1 MGSTIMFPSSGKG
14 YGAAGASYQRR
25 SLRGMIAESGSPRE
39 DIDLNNQTLRERARM
54 LYMASPVAGSAIKTP
69 RTNAI
74 GLGLKMNPK
83 IDRELLGLGREEA
96 ERWEKTVKAEFAIWA
111 EDKTACDATGM
122 NNFYSMQ
129 QLAFISWFVSG
140 DVFALV
146 KQREPDLMHPYSLR
160 LHLIEADR
168 CATPE
173 VTGFLNITS
182 AEYGGHMVYDGVEVD
197 ADGMVVAY
205 HFRNK
210 HPGEITM
217 KETKYER
224 VLAYGEKTGMPN
236 VLHIMS
242 SERPEQY
249 RGVTYLA
256 QIIEPVLQ
264 TRRYTESEITAAIV
278 ESFFTAFIQTDGN
291 ASELAIGEVGVE
303 GEEPHQQASHNPNEY
318 EMGNGNVVM
327 LNKGESVNFGD
338 PKRPA
343 SGFAPFLK
351 EMCTQIGAALEIPR
365 DILMKDF
372 NASYSASR
380 GALLE
385 AWKAFKMYRGWFVDD
400 FCMPVYGMW
409 MAEAVARGRINA
421 PGFFTSPVIR
431 KAWLGC
437 EWIGPTQGQL
447 DPIKEVTAEIMSVA
461 AGFST
466 NSDSAIRINGSDW
479 NQNMEQIQ
487 SEMQKKQSVPG
498 MEDKD
503 GREDISNK
511 ILNTVYEA
519 VRDAYKEELQGDGKE
534 SMQADK

>member
-1 MGSTIMFPSSGKG
+1 
-14 YGAAGASYQRR
+14 
-25 SLRGMIAESGSPRE
+25 
-39 DIDLNNQTLRERARM
+39 
-54 LYMASPVAGSAIKTP
+54 
-69 RTNAI
+69 
-74 GLGLKMNPK
+74 
-83 IDRELLGLGREEA
+83 
-96 ERWEKTVKAEFAIWA
+96 
-111 EDKTACDATGM
+111 
-122 NNFYSMQ
+122 
-129 QLAFISWFVSG
+129 
-140 DVFALV
+140 
-146 KQREPDLMHPYSLR
+146 
-160 LHLIEADR
+160 
-168 CATPE
+168 
-173 VTGFLNITS
+173 
-182 AEYGGHMVYDGVEVD
+182 MVYDGVEVD

-210 HPGEITM
+210 HPGEITV

-224 VLAYGEKTGMPN
+224 VLAYGKKTGMPN

-256 QIIEPVLQ
+256 QIIEPILQ

-278 ESFFTAFIQTDGN
+278 ESFFTAFIQTNGD

-303 GEEPHQQASHNPNEY
+303 GEEPHQQASHSPNEY

-447 DPIKEVTAEIMSVA
+447 DPIKEVSAEIMSVA

-498 MEDKD
+498 MGEKDSKEDM
-503 GREDISNK
+503 SNK
-511 ILNTVYEA
+511 ILNTVYGA
-519 VRDAYKEELQGDGKE
+519 VRDACKEELQGNGKE
-534 SMQADK
+534 SIQADK

>member
-1 MGSTIMFPSSGKG
+1 MAEVMIFPSYGKG

-25 SLRGMIAESGSPRE
+25 ALRGMIAKSGSPRE
-39 DIDLNNQTLRERARM
+39 DIDLNNQTLRERSRM
-54 LYMASPVAGSAIKTP
+54 LYMAAPIASSAIKTP
-69 RTNAI
+69 RTNVI
-74 GLGLKMNPK
+74 GLGLKMNPR
-83 IDRELLGLGREEA
+83 IDREQLHLSREEA
-96 ERWEKTVKAEFAIWA
+96 EIWERNVKAEFSIWA
-111 EDKTACDATGM
+111 DDKMACDATGM
-122 NNFYSMQ
+122 NNFYAMQ
-129 QLAFISWFVSG
+129 QLAFISWLVSG

-146 KQREPDLMHPYSLR
+146 KQREPTRMFPYALR

-173 VTGFLNITS
+173 STGFMNITY
-182 AEYGGHMVYDGVEVD
+182 AERDKKKIYDGVEVD
-197 ADGMVVAY
+197 GDGMVVAY

-210 HPGEITM
+210 HPYEASTE
-217 KETKYER
+217 ETKYTR
-224 VLAYGEKTGMPN
+224 VLAYGAKTGMPN
-236 VLHIMS
+236 VLHIMN

-278 ESFFTAFIQTDGN
+278 ESFFTAFVTTEAEAG
-291 ASELAIGEVGVE
+291 ELPLDEVGE
-303 GEEPHQQASHNPNEY
+303 YGEESHQQVEHNQNEY
-318 EMGNGNVVM
+318 EMGSGNVVV
-327 LNKGESVNFGD
+327 LKKGEKVDFGD

-343 SGFAPFLK
+343 SGFASFLK

-385 AWKAFKMYRGWFVDD
+385 AWKSFKMYRGWFVDD
-400 FCMPVYGMW
+400 FCNPVYSIW
-409 MAEAVARGRINA
+409 LSEAVARGRISA
-421 PGFFTSPVIR
+421 PGFFTNPVIK

-447 DPIKEVTAEIMSVA
+447 DPVKEVTAEIMSVA

-466 NSDSAIRINGSDW
+466 NSDSTIRINGSDW
-479 NQNMEQIQ
+479 NQNMDQIQ
-487 SEMQKKQSVPG
+487 SEIQKKQIVLGEETDGGQKNTAEQITNSVY
-498 MEDKD
+498 
-503 GREDISNK
+503 R
-511 ILNTVYEA
+511 A
-519 VRDAYKEELQGDGKE
+519 VKDAYKEELRGHGQEGDQDIE
-534 SMQADK
+534 

>member
-1 MGSTIMFPSSGKG
+1 MGSTRMFPSSGKG

-83 IDRELLGLGREEA
+83 IDRELLGLSREEA

-140 DVFALV
+140 DVFALI

-160 LHLIEADR
+160 LHLVEADR

-182 AEYGGHMVYDGVEVD
+182 AEYGDHMVYDGVEVD
-197 ADGMVVAY
+197 SDGMVVAY

-210 HPGEITM
+210 HPGEITV

-256 QIIEPVLQ
+256 QIIEPILQ

-278 ESFFTAFIQTDGN
+278 ESFFTAFIQTDGD

-351 EMCTQIGAALEIPR
+351 EMCTQIGVALEIPR

-498 MEDKD
+498 MGEKDSKEDM
-503 GREDISNK
+503 SNK

-519 VRDAYKEELQGDGKE
+519 VRDAYREELQGNGKE
-534 SMQADK
+534 SIQGDK

>member
-1 MGSTIMFPSSGKG
+1 MAEVMIFPSYGKG

-25 SLRGMIAESGSPRE
+25 ALRGMIAKSGSPRE
-39 DIDLNNQTLRERARM
+39 DIDLNNQTLRERSRM
-54 LYMASPVAGSAIKTP
+54 LYMAAPIASSAIKTP
-69 RTNAI
+69 RTNVI
-74 GLGLKMNPK
+74 GLGLKMNPR
-83 IDRELLGLGREEA
+83 IDREQLHLSREEA
-96 ERWEKTVKAEFAIWA
+96 EIWERNVKAEFSIWA
-111 EDKTACDATGM
+111 DDKMACDATGM
-122 NNFYSMQ
+122 NNFYAMQ
-129 QLAFISWFVSG
+129 QLAFISWLVSG

-146 KQREPDLMHPYSLR
+146 KQREPTRMFPYALR

-173 VTGFLNITS
+173 STGFMNITY
-182 AEYGGHMVYDGVEVD
+182 AERDKKKIYDGVEVD
-197 ADGMVVAY
+197 GDGMVVAY

-210 HPGEITM
+210 HPYEASTE
-217 KETKYER
+217 ETKYTR
-224 VLAYGEKTGMPN
+224 VLAHGAKTGMPN
-236 VLHIMS
+236 VLHIMN

-278 ESFFTAFIQTDGN
+278 ESFFTAFVTTEAEAGD
-291 ASELAIGEVGVE
+291 LPLDEVGE
-303 GEEPHQQASHNPNEY
+303 YGEEPHQQVEHNQNEY
-318 EMGNGNVVM
+318 EMGSGNVVV
-327 LNKGESVNFGD
+327 LKKGEKVDFGD

-343 SGFAPFLK
+343 SGFASFLK

-385 AWKAFKMYRGWFVDD
+385 AWKSFKMYRGWFVDD
-400 FCMPVYGMW
+400 FCNPVYSIW
-409 MAEAVARGRINA
+409 LSEAVARGRISA
-421 PGFFTSPVIR
+421 PGFFTNPVIK

-447 DPIKEVTAEIMSVA
+447 DPVKEVTAEIMSVA

-466 NSDSAIRINGSDW
+466 NSDSTIRINGSDW
-479 NQNMEQIQ
+479 NQNMDQIQ
-487 SEMQKKQSVPG
+487 SEIQKKQIVLGEETDGGQKNTAEQITNSVY
-498 MEDKD
+498 
-503 GREDISNK
+503 R
-511 ILNTVYEA
+511 A
-519 VRDAYKEELQGDGKE
+519 VKDAYKEELRGHGQDGDQDTE
-534 SMQADK
+534 

>member
-83 IDRELLGLGREEA
+83 IDRELLGLSREEA

-256 QIIEPVLQ
+256 QIIEPILQ

-278 ESFFTAFIQTDGN
+278 ESFFTAFVQTDGD

-303 GEEPHQQASHNPNEY
+303 GEEPYQQASHSPNEY
-318 EMGNGNVVM
+318 EMGNGNVIM
-327 LNKGESVNFGD
+327 LKKGESVNFGD

-351 EMCTQIGAALEIPR
+351 EMCTQIGAALEVPR

-498 MEDKD
+498 MGEKDSKEDM
-503 GREDISNK
+503 SNK

-519 VRDAYKEELQGDGKE
+519 VRDAYREELQGNGKE
-534 SMQADK
+534 SIQGDK

>member
-1 MGSTIMFPSSGKG
+1 MGSTRMFPSSGKG

-83 IDRELLGLGREEA
+83 IDRELLGLSREEA

-140 DVFALV
+140 DVFALI

-160 LHLIEADR
+160 LHLVEADR

-182 AEYGGHMVYDGVEVD
+182 AEYGDHMVYDGVEVD
-197 ADGMVVAY
+197 SDGMVVAY

-210 HPGEITM
+210 HPGEITV

-256 QIIEPVLQ
+256 QIIEPILQ

-278 ESFFTAFIQTDGN
+278 ESFFTAFIQTDGD

-498 MEDKD
+498 MGEKDSKEDM
-503 GREDISNK
+503 SNK

-519 VRDAYKEELQGDGKE
+519 VRDAYREELQGNGKE
-534 SMQADK
+534 SIQGDK

>member
-25 SLRGMIAESGSPRE
+25 SLRGMMAESGSPRE

-83 IDRELLGLGREEA
+83 IDRELLGLSREEA
-96 ERWEKTVKAEFAIWA
+96 EKWEKTVKAEFSVWA

-182 AEYGGHMVYDGVEVD
+182 AEYGDHMVYDGVEVD

-256 QIIEPVLQ
+256 QIIEPILQ

-278 ESFFTAFIQTDGN
+278 ESFFTAFIQTDGD

-303 GEEPHQQASHNPNEY
+303 GEETHQQASHDPNEY
-318 EMGNGNVVM
+318 EMGNGNVIM
-327 LNKGESVNFGD
+327 LKKGESVNFGD

-385 AWKAFKMYRGWFVDD
+385 AWKAFKMYRGWFIDD
-400 FCMPVYGMW
+400 FCTPVYGMW

-421 PGFFTSPVIR
+421 PGFFTNPIIR

-447 DPIKEVTAEIMSVA
+447 DPIKEVTAEIMSVE

-498 MEDKD
+498 MGEKDSKEDV
-503 GREDISNK
+503 SNK
-511 ILNTVYEA
+511 IINAVYEA
-519 VRDAYKEELQGDGKE
+519 VRDAYKEELQKDGRDN
-534 SMQADK
+534 MQADK

>member
-224 VLAYGEKTGMPN
+224 VPAYGEKTGMPN

>member
-1 MGSTIMFPSSGKG
+1 MGKMMVFPSSGKG

-25 SLRGMIAESGSPRE
+25 ALRGMVAESGSPRE

-54 LYMASPVAGSAIKTP
+54 LYMAAPIASSAIKTP
-69 RTNAI
+69 RTNVI

-83 IDRELLGLGREEA
+83 IDRELLGLSMEEA
-96 ERWEKTVKAEFAIWA
+96 ERWERAVKAEFAIWA
-111 EDKTACDATGM
+111 DDKMACDATGM

-129 QLAFISWFVSG
+129 QLAFVSWLVSG
-140 DVFALV
+140 DVFALI
-146 KQREPDLMHPYSLR
+146 KQRDATLMHPYSLR

-173 VTGFLNITS
+173 TTGFMNITS
-182 AEYGGHMVYDGVEVD
+182 AEIDGKKIYDGVEVD
-197 ADGMVVAY
+197 DDGMVVAY

-210 HPGEITM
+210 HPYEISLE
-217 KETKYER
+217 ETKYKR
-224 VLAYGEKTGMPN
+224 VLAYGKRTGMPN
-236 VLHIMS
+236 VLHVMS

-256 QIIEPVLQ
+256 QIIEPILQ
-264 TRRYTESEITAAIV
+264 TRRYTESEIMAAIV
-278 ESFFTAFIQTDGN
+278 ESFFTAFILTDTDT
-291 ASELAIGEVGVE
+291 SEMPMAEVGVE
-303 GEEPHQQASHNPNEY
+303 GEEPYQQVSHDPNEY
-318 EMGNGNVVM
+318 EMGSGNVIV
-327 LNKGESVNFGD
+327 LKNGEKVEFGD

-343 SGFAPFLK
+343 SGFANFLK
-351 EMCTQIGAALEIPR
+351 EICTQIGAALEIPR

-400 FCMPVYGMW
+400 FCTPVYELW
-409 MAEAVARGRINA
+409 MSEAVARGRISA
-421 PGFFTSPVIR
+421 PGFFTNPVIR

-447 DPIKEVTAEIMSVA
+447 DPVKEVTAEIMSVA

-466 NSDSAIRINGSDW
+466 NSDSAIRVNGSDW
-479 NQNMEQIQ
+479 NQNMDQIQ
-487 SEMQKKQSVPG
+487 SETQKKQSILG
-498 MEDKD
+498 LD
-503 GREDISNK
+503 GTDNKGNLSNQ
-511 ILNTVYEA
+511 ILNTMYNA
-519 VRDAYKEELQGDGKE
+519 IKDAYKEEFQEDGRKRI
-534 SMQADK
+534 QADE

>member
-182 AEYGGHMVYDGVEVD
+182 AEYGGHMVYDGVEMD

-224 VLAYGEKTGMPN
+224 VPAYGEKTGMPN

>member
-1 MGSTIMFPSSGKG
+1 MAEVMIFPSCGKG

-25 SLRGMIAESGSPRE
+25 TLRGMIAKSGSPRE
-39 DIDLNNQTLRERARM
+39 DIDLNNQTLRERSRM
-54 LYMASPVAGSAIKTP
+54 LYMAAPIASSAIKTP
-69 RTNAI
+69 RTNVI
-74 GLGLKMNPK
+74 GLGLKMNPR
-83 IDRELLGLGREEA
+83 IDREQLHLSREEA
-96 ERWEKTVKAEFAIWA
+96 EIWERNVKAEFSIWA
-111 EDKTACDATGM
+111 DDKMACDATGM
-122 NNFYSMQ
+122 NNFYAMQ
-129 QLAFISWFVSG
+129 QLAFISWLVSG

-146 KQREPDLMHPYSLR
+146 KQREPTRMFPYALR

-173 VTGFLNITS
+173 STGFMNITY
-182 AEYGGHMVYDGVEVD
+182 AERDKKKIYDGVEVD
-197 ADGMVVAY
+197 GDGMVVAY

-210 HPGEITM
+210 HPYEASTE
-217 KETKYER
+217 ETKYTR
-224 VLAYGEKTGMPN
+224 VLAYGAKTGMPN
-236 VLHIMS
+236 VLHIMN

-278 ESFFTAFIQTDGN
+278 ESFFTAFVTTEAEAGD
-291 ASELAIGEVGVE
+291 LPLDEVGE
-303 GEEPHQQASHNPNEY
+303 YGEEPHQQVEHNQNEY
-318 EMGNGNVVM
+318 EMGSGNVVV
-327 LNKGESVNFGD
+327 LKKGEKVDFGD

-343 SGFAPFLK
+343 SGFASFLK

-385 AWKAFKMYRGWFVDD
+385 AWKSFKMYRGWFVDD
-400 FCMPVYGMW
+400 FCNPVYSIW
-409 MAEAVARGRINA
+409 LSEAVARGRISA
-421 PGFFTSPVIR
+421 PGFFTNPVIK

-447 DPIKEVTAEIMSVA
+447 DPVKEVTAEIMSVA

-466 NSDSAIRINGSDW
+466 NSDSTIRINGSDW
-479 NQNMEQIQ
+479 NQNMDQIQ
-487 SEMQKKQSVPG
+487 SEIQKKQIALGEETDGGQKNTAEQITNSVY
-498 MEDKD
+498 
-503 GREDISNK
+503 R
-511 ILNTVYEA
+511 A
-519 VRDAYKEELQGDGKE
+519 VKDAYKEELRGHGQEDDQDTE
-534 SMQADK
+534 

>member
-1 MGSTIMFPSSGKG
+1 MGNMMVFPASGKG

-25 SLRGMIAESGSPRE
+25 ALRGMVAESGSPRE

-54 LYMASPVAGSAIKTP
+54 LYMAAPIASSAIKTP
-69 RTNAI
+69 RTNVI
-74 GLGLKMNPK
+74 GLGLRMNPK
-83 IDRELLGLGREEA
+83 IDRELLGLSREAA
-96 ERWEKTVKAEFAIWA
+96 EKWEKLVKSEFAIWA
-111 EDKTACDATGM
+111 DNKMSCDATGM

-129 QLAFISWFVSG
+129 QLAFVSWLVSG

-146 KQREPDLMHPYSLR
+146 KQRDPTLMRPYSLR
-160 LHLIEADR
+160 LHLVEADR

-173 VTGFLNITS
+173 TTGFMNITS
-182 AEYGGHMVYDGVEVD
+182 TEYNGKMIYDGVEVD
-197 ADGMVVAY
+197 DDGLVIAY

-210 HPGEITM
+210 HPYEISL

-236 VLHIMS
+236 VLHVMS

-256 QIIEPVLQ
+256 QIIEPLLQ
-264 TRRYTESEITAAIV
+264 TRRYTESEITAALV
-278 ESFFTAFIQTDGN
+278 ESFFTAFIMTDTGDT
-291 ASELAIGEVGVE
+291 SEMVLNEVGEE
-303 GEEPHQQASHNPNEY
+303 GEDPHQQVTHSSNEY
-318 EMGNGNVVM
+318 EMGSGNVIM
-327 LNKGESVNFGD
+327 LKNGEKVEFGD

-343 SGFAPFLK
+343 SGFANFLK
-351 EMCTQIGAALEIPR
+351 EMCTQMGAALEIPR

-400 FCMPVYGMW
+400 FCTPVYELW
-409 MAEAVARGRINA
+409 MSEAVARGRISA
-421 PGFFTSPVIR
+421 PGFFTSPILK

-447 DPIKEVTAEIMSVA
+447 DPVKEVTSEIMSVE

-466 NSDSAIRINGSDW
+466 NSDSAIRVNGSDW
-479 NQNMEQIQ
+479 NQNMDQIQ
-487 SEMQKKQSVPG
+487 SEMQKKKWALGNEEGNSESKVL
-498 MEDKD
+498 
-503 GREDISNK
+503 NK
-511 ILNTVYEA
+511 ILDIVYNA
-519 VRDAYKEELQGDGKE
+519 VKDSYKEEF
-534 SMQADK
+534 

>member
-1 MGSTIMFPSSGKG
+1 MAEVMIFPSYGKG

-25 SLRGMIAESGSPRE
+25 ALRGMIAKSGSPRE
-39 DIDLNNQTLRERARM
+39 DIDLNNQTLRERSRM
-54 LYMASPVAGSAIKTP
+54 LYMAAPIASSAIKTP
-69 RTNAI
+69 RTNVI
-74 GLGLKMNPK
+74 GLGLKMNPR
-83 IDRELLGLGREEA
+83 IDREQLHLSREEA
-96 ERWEKTVKAEFAIWA
+96 EIWERNVKAEFSIWA
-111 EDKTACDATGM
+111 DDKMACDSTGM
-122 NNFYSMQ
+122 NNFYAMQ
-129 QLAFISWFVSG
+129 QLAFISWLVSG

-146 KQREPDLMHPYSLR
+146 KQREPTRMFPYALR

-173 VTGFLNITS
+173 STGFMNITY
-182 AEYGGHMVYDGVEVD
+182 AERDKKKIYDGVEVD
-197 ADGMVVAY
+197 GDGMVVAY

-210 HPGEITM
+210 HPYEASTE
-217 KETKYER
+217 ETKYTR
-224 VLAYGEKTGMPN
+224 VLAYGAKTGMPN
-236 VLHIMS
+236 VLHIMN

-278 ESFFTAFIQTDGN
+278 ESFFTAFVTTEAEAGD
-291 ASELAIGEVGVE
+291 LPLDEVGE
-303 GEEPHQQASHNPNEY
+303 YGEEPHQQVEHNQNEY
-318 EMGNGNVVM
+318 EMGSGNVVV
-327 LNKGESVNFGD
+327 LKKGEKVNFGD

-343 SGFAPFLK
+343 SGFASFLK

-385 AWKAFKMYRGWFVDD
+385 AWKSFKMYRGWFVDD
-400 FCMPVYGMW
+400 FCNPVYSIW
-409 MAEAVARGRINA
+409 LSEAVARGRISA
-421 PGFFTSPVIR
+421 PGFFTNPVIK

-447 DPIKEVTAEIMSVA
+447 DPVKEVTAEIMSVA

-466 NSDSAIRINGSDW
+466 NSDSTIRINGSDW
-479 NQNMEQIQ
+479 NQNMDQIQ
-487 SEMQKKQSVPG
+487 SEIQKKQIVLGEETDGGQKNTAEQITNSVY
-498 MEDKD
+498 
-503 GREDISNK
+503 R
-511 ILNTVYEA
+511 A
-519 VRDAYKEELQGDGKE
+519 VKDAYKEELRGHGQEDDQDTE
-534 SMQADK
+534 

>member
-1 MGSTIMFPSSGKG
+1 MEKNVVFPSSGKG

-25 SLRGMIAESGSPRE
+25 ALRGMVAESGSPRE

-54 LYMASPVAGSAIKTP
+54 LYMAAPMASSAIKTP
-69 RTNAI
+69 RTNVI

-83 IDRELLGLGREEA
+83 IDRELLKLSREEA
-96 ERWEKTVKAEFAIWA
+96 EKWEKTVKAEFAIWA
-111 EDKTACDATGM
+111 DDKRACDATGI

-129 QLAFISWFVSG
+129 QLAFVSWLVSG

-146 KQREPDLMHPYSLR
+146 KQQDATKLYPYSLR

-173 VTGFLNITS
+173 TTGFMNITS
-182 AEYGGHMVYDGVEVD
+182 TDENGKRIYDGVEVD
-197 ADGMVVAY
+197 NNGTIVAY

-210 HPGEITM
+210 HPYEICV
-217 KETKYER
+217 EDTKYTR
-224 VLAYGEKTGMPN
+224 VEAYGKDTGLPN

-256 QIIEPVLQ
+256 QIIEPILQ

-278 ESFFTAFIQTDGN
+278 ESFFTAFIKTTGN
-291 ASELAIGEVGVE
+291 AGEMPMDEVGVE
-303 GEEPHQQASHNPNEY
+303 GEEPHQRVSRDPNEY
-318 EMGNGNVVM
+318 EMGSGNVIV
-327 LNKGESVNFGD
+327 LNEGEEVNFGD

-343 SGFAPFLK
+343 SGFGAFLK
-351 EMCTQIGAALEIPR
+351 EMSTQIGAALEIPR

-400 FCMPVYGMW
+400 FCAPVYNLW
-409 MAEAVARGRINA
+409 MSEAVARGRILA
-421 PGFFTSPVIR
+421 PGFLTNPIIR

-447 DPIKEVTAEIMSVA
+447 DPVKEVTAEILSVE

-466 NSDSAIRINGSDW
+466 NSDSAIRVNGSDW
-479 NQNMEQIQ
+479 NQNMDQIQ
-487 SEMQKKQSVPG
+487 SETQKKQSILG
-498 MEDKD
+498 SDKV
-503 GREDISNK
+503 ELSNQ
-511 ILNTVYEA
+511 ILNTVYNA
-519 VRDAYKEELQGDGKE
+519 VKDAYKEELRENGKE
-534 SMQADK
+534 NMQSHK

>member
-318 EMGNGNVVM
+318 EIGNGNVVM

>member
-1 MGSTIMFPSSGKG
+1 MGRMMVFPSSGKG

-25 SLRGMIAESGSPRE
+25 ALRGMVAESGSPQE

-54 LYMASPVAGSAIKTP
+54 LYMASPIASSAIKTP

-83 IDRELLGLGREEA
+83 IDRELLGLSREEA
-96 ERWEKTVKAEFAIWA
+96 ERWESAVKAEFSIWA
-111 EDKTACDATGM
+111 DDKMACDATGM

-129 QLAFISWFVSG
+129 QLAFVSWLVSG

-146 KQREPDLMHPYSLR
+146 MQRDVSVMRPYSLR
-160 LHLIEADR
+160 LHLVEADR

-173 VTGFLNITS
+173 DTGFMNITS
-182 AEYGGHMVYDGVEVD
+182 AEYGNHMIYDGVEVD

-210 HPGEITM
+210 HPYEVTAR
-217 KETKYER
+217 ETKYKR
-224 VLAYGEKTGMPN
+224 VLAYGKKTGMPN
-236 VLHIMS
+236 VLHVMS
-242 SERPEQY
+242 AERPEQY

-256 QIIEPVLQ
+256 QIIEPILQ
-264 TRRYTESEITAAIV
+264 TRRYTESEIMAAIV
-278 ESFFTAFIQTDGN
+278 ESFFTAFVHTEADTG
-291 ASELAIGEVGVE
+291 EMPMDEVGEE
-303 GEEPHQQASHNPNEY
+303 GEEPHQQVSHNENEY
-318 EMGNGNVVM
+318 EMGSGNVVM
-327 LNKGESVNFGD
+327 LKKGEHVDFGD

-343 SGFAPFLK
+343 SGFPAFLK

-365 DILMKDF
+365 DILMKEF

-400 FCMPVYGMW
+400 FCGPVYSLW
-409 MAEAVARGRINA
+409 MAEAVARGRISA
-421 PGFFTSPVIR
+421 PGFFTDPVVR

-447 DPIKEVTAEIMSVA
+447 DPIKEVTAEIMSVE

-466 NSDSAIRINGSDW
+466 NSDSAVRINGSDW
-479 NQNMEQIQ
+479 YQNMDQLQ
-487 SEMQKKQSVPG
+487 SEMQKKQSALGEGRTDDRNTLTNRILDTVYQAARESFREG
-498 MEDKD
+498 GAD
-503 GREDISNK
+503 GR
-511 ILNTVYEA
+511 
-519 VRDAYKEELQGDGKE
+519 DG
-534 SMQADK
+534 SMQADE

>member
-1 MGSTIMFPSSGKG
+1 MAEVMIFPSYGKG

-25 SLRGMIAESGSPRE
+25 ALRGMIAKSGSPRE
-39 DIDLNNQTLRERARM
+39 DIDLNNQTLRERSRM
-54 LYMASPVAGSAIKTP
+54 LYMAAPIASSAIKTP
-69 RTNAI
+69 RTNVI
-74 GLGLKMNPK
+74 GLGLKMNPR
-83 IDRELLGLGREEA
+83 IDREQLHLSREEA
-96 ERWEKTVKAEFAIWA
+96 EIWERNVKAEFSIWA
-111 EDKTACDATGM
+111 DDKMACDSTGM
-122 NNFYSMQ
+122 NNFYAMQ
-129 QLAFISWFVSG
+129 QLAFISWLVSG

-146 KQREPDLMHPYSLR
+146 KQREPTRMFPYALR

-173 VTGFLNITS
+173 STGFMNITY
-182 AEYGGHMVYDGVEVD
+182 AERDKKKIYDGVEVD
-197 ADGMVVAY
+197 GDGMVVAY

-210 HPGEITM
+210 HPYEASTE
-217 KETKYER
+217 ETKYTR
-224 VLAYGEKTGMPN
+224 VLAYGAKTGMPN
-236 VLHIMS
+236 VLHIMN

-278 ESFFTAFIQTDGN
+278 ESFFTAFVTTEAEAGD
-291 ASELAIGEVGVE
+291 LPLDEVGE
-303 GEEPHQQASHNPNEY
+303 YGEEPHQQVEHNQNEY
-318 EMGNGNVVM
+318 EMGSGNVVV
-327 LNKGESVNFGD
+327 LKKGEKVNFGD

-343 SGFAPFLK
+343 SGFASFLK

-385 AWKAFKMYRGWFVDD
+385 AWKSFKMYRGWFVDD
-400 FCMPVYGMW
+400 FCNPVYSIW
-409 MAEAVARGRINA
+409 LSEAVARGRISA
-421 PGFFTSPVIR
+421 PGFFTNPVIK

-447 DPIKEVTAEIMSVA
+447 DPVKEVTAEIMSVA

-466 NSDSAIRINGSDW
+466 NSDSTIRINGSDW
-479 NQNMEQIQ
+479 NQNMDQIQ
-487 SEMQKKQSVPG
+487 SEIQKKQIVLGEETDGGQKNTAEQITNSVY
-498 MEDKD
+498 
-503 GREDISNK
+503 R
-511 ILNTVYEA
+511 A
-519 VRDAYKEELQGDGKE
+519 VKDAYKEELRGHGQEGDQDTE
-534 SMQADK
+534 

>member
-1 MGSTIMFPSSGKG
+1 MAEVMIFPSYGKG

-25 SLRGMIAESGSPRE
+25 ALRGMIAKSGSPRE
-39 DIDLNNQTLRERARM
+39 DIDLNNQTLRERSRM
-54 LYMASPVAGSAIKTP
+54 LYMAAPIASSAIKTP
-69 RTNAI
+69 RTNVI
-74 GLGLKMNPK
+74 GLGLKMNPR
-83 IDRELLGLGREEA
+83 IDREQLHLSREEA
-96 ERWEKTVKAEFAIWA
+96 EIWERNVKAEFSIWA
-111 EDKTACDATGM
+111 DDKMACDSTGM
-122 NNFYSMQ
+122 NNFYAMQ
-129 QLAFISWFVSG
+129 QLAFISWLVSG

-146 KQREPDLMHPYSLR
+146 KQREPTRMFPYALR

-173 VTGFLNITS
+173 STGFMNITY
-182 AEYGGHMVYDGVEVD
+182 AERDKKKIYDGVEVD
-197 ADGMVVAY
+197 GDGMVVAY

-210 HPGEITM
+210 HPYEASTE
-217 KETKYER
+217 ETKYTR
-224 VLAYGEKTGMPN
+224 VLAYGAKTGMPN
-236 VLHIMS
+236 VLHIMN

-278 ESFFTAFIQTDGN
+278 ESFFTAFVTTEAEAGD
-291 ASELAIGEVGVE
+291 LPLDEVGE
-303 GEEPHQQASHNPNEY
+303 YGEEPHQQVEHNQNEY
-318 EMGNGNVVM
+318 EMGSGNVVV
-327 LNKGESVNFGD
+327 LKKGEKVDFGD

-343 SGFAPFLK
+343 SGFASFLK

-385 AWKAFKMYRGWFVDD
+385 AWKSFKMYRGWFVDD
-400 FCMPVYGMW
+400 FCNPVYSIW
-409 MAEAVARGRINA
+409 LSEAVARGRISA
-421 PGFFTSPVIR
+421 PGFFTNPVIK

-447 DPIKEVTAEIMSVA
+447 DPVKEVTAEIMSVA

-466 NSDSAIRINGSDW
+466 NSDSTIRINGSDW
-479 NQNMEQIQ
+479 NQNMDQIQ
-487 SEMQKKQSVPG
+487 SEIQKKQIVLGEETDGGQKNTAEQITNSVY
-498 MEDKD
+498 
-503 GREDISNK
+503 R
-511 ILNTVYEA
+511 A
-519 VRDAYKEELQGDGKE
+519 VKDAYKEELRGHGQEGDQDTE
-534 SMQADK
+534 